1 VVSYNLTVTNLDT
14 QPTGYVLMAEDDAW
28 PAAPLPWPTS
38 LIPGQTAVLNPGEST
53 SVIVHVQLPDAPGP
67 EETIL
72 ISALSDRD
80 AGTRQFA
87 TVTTG
92 FVVETI
98 PFLLIAQF
106 L

>member
-1 VVSYNLTVTNLDT
+1 
-14 QPTGYVLMAEDDAW
+14 MAEDDAW
-28 PAAPLPWPTS
+28 PAAPSPWPVS
-38 LIPGQTAVLNPGEST
+38 LIPMRTPVLNPGEST
-53 SVIVHVQLPDAPGP
+53 SVTVRVQLPDTLGP

-92 FVVETI
+92 FVVETMK
-98 PFLLIAQF
+98 FS
-106 L
+106 